1 MNLLEIFENSD
12 DLLKF
17 PAGTTIFEEGSEGD
31 FMYVVME
38 GKVRLSLHNEYIAE
52 ESPGGIVGEMALLNS
67 DDRSATAGRS
77 AAPGERKNCALSHC
91 SHEIVATTPFLN
103 TIAVPCTPC
112 DRHLACQVLHHRFR
126 VSDSSKKQVINFD

>member
-17 PAGTTIFEEGSEGD
+17 PVGTRIFEEGTEGD

-52 ESPGGIVGEMALLNS
+52 VSPGDIVGEMALLDS
-67 DDRSATAGRS
+67 DERSATAIAMS
-77 AAPGERKNCALSHC
+77 DCLLAPIDLHSFKMLIQHTPDFALHVMNVLADRLRLAN
-91 SHEIVATTPFLN
+91 EK
-103 TIAVPCTPC
+103 IA
-112 DRHLACQVLHHRFR
+112 H
-126 VSDSSKKQVINFD
+126 